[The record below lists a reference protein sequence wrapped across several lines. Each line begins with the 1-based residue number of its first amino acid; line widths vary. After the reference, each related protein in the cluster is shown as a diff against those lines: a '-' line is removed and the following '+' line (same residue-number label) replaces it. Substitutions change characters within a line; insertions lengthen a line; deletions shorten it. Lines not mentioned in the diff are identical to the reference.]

1 MGLNL
6 QEANH
11 VLHLSRWWNPAVE
24 DQATCRAYRTGQ
36 KKNVYVYYFVAEH
49 TFEKNLHDRLEI
61 KRTARKNLFDLSYTQ
76 NIPETDILKEM
87 SKELDP
93 ETDTDSRIPSLDE
106 IDSIKYQNKSQQ
118 GKDFEA
124 IIRNIFEKKGYLVEN
139 PKDRGVDF
147 IFYDENGKQIAAQV
161 KHVHGGKDYGDR
173 NKLMGFPEVLKS
185 YSRDYNIDRAMFI
198 TNGTYKDC
206 HQAEL
211 KRMGEEHNIEWIDR
225 LTLGKLIDELR

>member
-1 MGLNL
+1 
-6 QEANH
+6 
-11 VLHLSRWWNPAVE
+11 WWNPAVE

-87 SKELDP
+87 TKKLDP
-93 ETDTDSRIPSLDE
+93 EINYEIPSLDE
-106 IDSIKYQNKSQQ
+106 IDAIKSDNKSQQ

-124 IIRNIFEKKGYLVEN
+124 IIRNIFEKKGYIVKN

-147 IFYDENGKQIAAQV
+147 IFRDKNDKQIAAQV

-173 NKLMGFPEVLKS
+173 NKLMSFPEVLKS

-225 LTLGKLIDELR
+225 STLGKLIDELRGL